1 VLSAVQDSAVDL
13 VEKIHQNECVE
24 AKGVKNKS
32 ISRLEISIIV
42 KNMRFGGDK
51 VDRLSGEED
60 LGS

>member
-32 ISRLEISIIV
+32 ISRL
-42 KNMRFGGDK
+42 
-51 VDRLSGEED
+51 
-60 LGS
+60 